1 MALRINPRRPHL
13 AAAAL
18 LALWLAACAG
28 GPSHPLAQHDAFRQG
43 ELANR
48 QARAALARGE
58 LSSARQLTEQ
68 ARQHYQRLDA
78 RERVIDCELQLAT
91 LALRQNDLAGVRA
104 ALARLA
110 DWQLTPEQQRALAER
125 HISLAL
131 REQQAARAA
140 DWLKQARAA
149 CAAPCAR
156 AATLD
161 VFAARIAAARQDLAT
176 ARQLAEQ
183 ALAGARD
190 DSERAAAH
198 RLLAEWTPANAP
210 RTALSHYLAALEFD
224 QREGYS
230 AGLAQDLA
238 GAAAASQALGDA
250 RAAREYRQ
258 RAEAVNAAM
267 RAAAGR

>member
-1 MALRINPRRPHL
+1 MALRINPRRLHL

-58 LSSARQLTEQ
+58 LTSARQLTEQ

-156 AATLD
+156 AA
-161 VFAARIAAARQDLAT
+161 
-176 ARQLAEQ
+176 
-183 ALAGARD
+183 
-190 DSERAAAH
+190 
-198 RLLAEWTPANAP
+198 
-210 RTALSHYLAALEFD
+210 
-224 QREGYS
+224 
-230 AGLAQDLA
+230 
-238 GAAAASQALGDA
+238 
-250 RAAREYRQ
+250 
-258 RAEAVNAAM
+258 
-267 RAAAGR
+267 

>member
-1 MALRINPRRPHL
+1 MALRINPRLPQL
-13 AAAAL
+13 AAAVL

-104 ALARLA
+104 VLARLA

-125 HISLAL
+125 HQGRRELRHPDDGLRTTTSLAII
-131 REQQAARAA
+131 
-140 DWLKQARAA
+140 
-149 CAAPCAR
+149 
-156 AATLD
+156 
-161 VFAARIAAARQDLAT
+161 FASKGGVAWAIC
-176 ARQLAEQ
+176 
-183 ALAGARD
+183 
-190 DSERAAAH
+190 
-198 RLLAEWTPANAP
+198 
-210 RTALSHYLAALEFD
+210 
-224 QREGYS
+224 
-230 AGLAQDLA
+230 
-238 GAAAASQALGDA
+238 
-250 RAAREYRQ
+250 
-258 RAEAVNAAM
+258 
-267 RAAAGR
+267 

>member
-68 ARQHYQRLDA
+68 ARQ
-78 RERVIDCELQLAT
+78 
-91 LALRQNDLAGVRA
+91 
-104 ALARLA
+104 
-110 DWQLTPEQQRALAER
+110 
-125 HISLAL
+125 
-131 REQQAARAA
+131 
-140 DWLKQARAA
+140 
-149 CAAPCAR
+149 
-156 AATLD
+156 
-161 VFAARIAAARQDLAT
+161 
-176 ARQLAEQ
+176 
-183 ALAGARD
+183 
-190 DSERAAAH
+190 
-198 RLLAEWTPANAP
+198 
-210 RTALSHYLAALEFD
+210 
-224 QREGYS
+224 
-230 AGLAQDLA
+230 AQDLA

-258 RAEAVNAAM
+258 RAEAVNAAI

>member
-1 MALRINPRRPHL
+1 M
-13 AAAAL
+13 

-43 ELANR
+43 RLANR

-58 LSSARQLTEQ
+58 LDSARQLTEQ

-91 LALRQNDLAGVRA
+91 LALRQNDLTGVRA

-110 DWQLTPEQQRALAER
+110 DWQLTPSNNARWPSGTS
-125 HISLAL
+125 SLAL
-131 REQQAARAA
+131 REQQTARAA

-161 VFAARIAAARQDLAT
+161 VFAARIAAASKTWPPPGNWPSRRWPARARRQRTRRRPSPIGRMDASQ
-176 ARQLAEQ
+176 RP
-183 ALAGARD
+183 
-190 DSERAAAH
+190 RA
-198 RLLAEWTPANAP
+198 
-210 RTALSHYLAALEFD
+210 ALSHYLAALEFD

-238 GAAAASQALGDA
+238 APPPPA
-250 RAAREYRQ
+250 RRW
-258 RAEAVNAAM
+258 AM
-267 RAAAGR
+267 RAPPANTASAPKR

>member
-161 VFAARIAAARQDLAT
+161 AFAARIAAARQDLDS

-210 RTALSHYLAALEFD
+210 RTALAHYLAALEFD

-258 RAEAVNAAM
+258 RAEAVNAAI

>member
-1 MALRINPRRPHL
+1 MGLRINPRL
-13 AAAAL
+13 AAAL

-28 GPSHPLAQHDAFRQG
+28 GTSHPLLKHDAFRQG

-104 ALARLA
+104 A
-110 DWQLTPEQQRALAER
+110 
-125 HISLAL
+125 
-131 REQQAARAA
+131 
-140 DWLKQARAA
+140 

-161 VFAARIAAARQDLAT
+161 AFAARIAAARQDLAT

-224 QREGYS
+224 QREGY
-230 AGLAQDLA
+230 
-238 GAAAASQALGDA
+238 
-250 RAAREYRQ
+250 
-258 RAEAVNAAM
+258 
-267 RAAAGR
+267 